1 MIMKTAL
8 LLMMFCLCNN
18 DCFAGCWHRSYANV
32 PVAQNVIPL
41 PVVQQQPLVFY
52 APLVVQERRWVPV
65 VENRVIYRPVDSY
78 YLNTLHYYPSVPTYG
93 YQYYNDP
100 WNGYNY

>member
-1 MIMKTAL
+1 MKIASIL
-8 LLMMFCLCNN
+8 LLGIFLYSNEA
-18 DCFAGCWHRSYANV
+18 FAGCWHRNINNNV
-32 PVAQNVIPL
+32 TVVQNVLPL
-41 PVVQQQPLVFY
+41 PVVQQQPLVVY

-78 YLNTLHYYPSVPTYG
+78 YLNTLYYYQPVPTYG